1 MDIPNSN
8 TLAPTGQHILI
19 VDDDAAILNLVKQKL
34 ELVGFT
40 TTTAYSGADALDK
53 INRYGVPHLA
63 IVDISMPGMGG
74 FEFCE
79 RIQRFTDLPII
90 LLSAIDEEDII
101 VQGIERFA
109 EDYMTK
115 PFSPRELLARVQRV
129 LRRIGDFGYALR
141 PVIQVDDHLSVDFA
155 HQRVFIRAESLRL
168 TPIETKLLYILMRN
182 AGHAVTS
189 DFLLRRL
196 WPLDEVYEEAL
207 RVHIHRLRRKIET
220 NPGQPRYVITRRGV
234 GYQFPRRNNGL

>member
-1 MDIPNSN
+1 MDLSNSSFLDL
-8 TLAPTGQHILI
+8 TKQRHILI
-19 VDDDAAILNLVKQKL
+19 VDDDAAILNLVKEKL
-34 ELVGFT
+34 EIAGFA
-40 TTTAYSGADALDK
+40 TTTAFSGVEALNK
-53 INRYGVPHLA
+53 IKRNGVPHLA

-129 LRRIGDFGYALR
+129 LRRIGDFGYTLK
-141 PVIQVDDHLSVDFA
+141 PVISVDDYLGVDFA
-155 HQRVFIRAESLRL
+155 NQRVLIQGNPLPL
-168 TPIETKLLYILMRN
+168 TPTETKVLYILMRN
-182 AGHAVTS
+182 AGRVVTA
-189 DFLLRRL
+189 DFLLHRL
-196 WPLDEVYEEAL
+196 WPLEEVYEEAL
-207 RVHIHRLRRKIET
+207 RVHIHCLRRKIET
-220 NPGQPRYVITRRGV
+220 EPGKPRYIITRRGM
-234 GYQFPRRNNGL
+234 GYQFPKRQ

>member
-1 MDIPNSN
+1 MDLSNS
-8 TLAPTGQHILI
+8 TFFALTEQQHILI

-34 ELVGFT
+34 EMAGFA
-40 TTTAYSGADALDK
+40 TTTALSGAEALNK
-53 INRYGVPHLA
+53 IRRNGVPHLA
-63 IVDISMPGMGG
+63 IVDISMPGMDG

-129 LRRIGDFGYALR
+129 LRRIGDFGYALK
-141 PVIQVDDHLSVDFA
+141 PVIHVDDHLEVDFA
-155 HQRVFIRAESLRL
+155 NQHVSIRGNPLSL
-168 TPIETKLLYILMRN
+168 TPTETKLLYILMRN
-182 AGHAVTS
+182 AGHVVTA
-189 DFLLRRL
+189 DFLLHRL
-196 WPLDEVYEEAL
+196 WPLEEVYEEAL

-220 NPGQPRYVITRRGV
+220 EPGKPRYIVTQRGR
-234 GYQFPRRNNGL
+234 GYQFPKAQ